1 MPVFGLP
8 TRWFGRGPVL
18 ELRHF
23 ARAVAGAAVLASAFA
38 LSTPAL
44 AQEGYAANGDADFG
58 KSVWLSRSSCPE
70 CHGLFAD
77 GDQEVDQQ
85 PRGADLR
92 VTTLTPLDMFGV
104 IKCGRPGTQMPY
116 FFRNAWRAPRTCF
129 GMTEEDV
136 GDLIPD
142 AGAAMLPD
150 RLINALVAFIY
161 RDFVG
166 AGPVTFEHC
175 REMLGETAS
184 RCPSYPL
191 AADLD

>member
-1 MPVFGLP
+1 MRRLLCVAML
-8 TRWFGRGPVL
+8 
-18 ELRHF
+18 
-23 ARAVAGAAVLASAFA
+23 AVGVAVGWGAAAA
-38 LSTPAL
+38 
-44 AQEGYAANGDADFG
+44 AQEGYAANGDPDLG
-58 KSVWLSRSSCPE
+58 RSVWLSRSSCAE
-70 CHGLFAD
+70 CHGVFAD

-92 VTTLTPLDMFGV
+92 TTILSPQDMFAV

-142 AGAAMLPD
+142 AGDGLLPD
-150 RLINALVAFIY
+150 RLINALVAFIF
-161 RDFVG
+161 RDLVG

-175 REMLGETAS
+175 RDLLGEAAG
-184 RCPSYPL
+184 RCAAYPR